1 MVIICTLSIKY
12 HSNKELNIRSFHRP
26 LKYYKLDFEI
36 VKKRNGYINKFINQH
51 LKRQVRY

>member
-12 HSNKELNIRSFHRP
+12 HSNKDLNIRSFHQP

-36 VKKRNGYINKFINQH
+36 VKKGMAISINLLINI
-51 LKRQVRY
+51 